1 MIKNSIFILFF
12 LFFSC
17 SLNKN
22 NLDISNDELNFIK
35 IDIIELFSY
44 NEKVEIQLQVKV
56 PNNRLVFTKSAEG
69 FTSELSINT
78 IFTNADSKVLHANNW
93 DIEIKKEYFED
104 TKSNQEILITK
115 NIIVYKDINNLNI
128 IIDDFKNKITWIKN
142 KNIILS
148 ENISLSDIFINKNS
162 EKGYEQ
168 ILDSDVIN
176 LDTLWVN
183 FYSPSESDTI
193 NISYNFFIQKTDNL
207 DKEIIINFEENY
219 ICDKDNYYPIP
230 ITTDFFNGLEI
241 IIENSLNKKAK
252 KILLERYEKNEYNYS
267 IIVGP
272 MEYILENSDFKK
284 YREYTDLEYENKL
297 IYIKDY
303 WSVDEFNNDN
313 KLFQELFNRVEY
325 ANNNYNYLSYEGWQ
339 TDRGKIFIIN
349 GNPYDIQN
357 EYTAD
362 GEFEIWTYKNNR
374 QYIFINKYGNY
385 ILSTFN

>member
-17 SLNKN
+17 SSNKN

-35 IDIIELFSY
+35 INIIELFSY
-44 NEKVEIQLQVKV
+44 NEEVEIQLQVKV

-93 DIEIKKEYFED
+93 DVEIKKEYFED

-115 NIIVYKDINNLNI
+115 NIRVYKDINNLNI

-183 FYSPSESDTI
+183 FYSPIESDTI
-193 NISYNFFIQKTDNL
+193 NISYNFFIHKEDNL
-207 DKEIIINFEENY
+207 DKEIIINFEENFIY
-219 ICDKDNYYPIP
+219 DKDNYYPIP

-241 IIENSLNKKAK
+241 IIENSLNKKVK
-252 KILLERYEKNEYNYS
+252 KIILERYEKNEYNYS

-385 ILSTFN
+385 VLSTFN